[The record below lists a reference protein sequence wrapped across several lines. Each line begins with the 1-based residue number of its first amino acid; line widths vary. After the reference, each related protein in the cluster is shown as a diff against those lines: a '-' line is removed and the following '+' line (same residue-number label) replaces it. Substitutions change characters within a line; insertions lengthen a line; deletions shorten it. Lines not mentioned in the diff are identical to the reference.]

1 MLALPS
7 LLAHAA
13 LALVR
18 AGTARLLLRGGTS
31 YVGFCTPPPLA
42 GCPALW
48 VRCPP
53 HRRPLLLPLSRW
65 TCTLLRRIWTPARRH
80 NTLRKSA
87 CIPLSNRIATDLAL
101 WTGGGVQDYP
111 SSSLPLCGRAYDPGN
126 HGRALSRS
134 QVTAE
139 ARASA
144 SAHALT
150 QPAPEGTR
158 APPHR
163 LPDSTVRAQDQL
175 GLGLFWKTLLAE

>member
-1 MLALPS
+1 MLSPHS
-7 LLAHAA
+7 LLMLLWRWCGQALLGFFCAA
-13 LALVR
+13 APATSASARLRRWPAARLCGCGALLIGARCCCRSR
-18 AGTARLLLRGGTS
+18 AGH
-31 YVGFCTPPPLA
+31 
-42 GCPALW
+42 AL
-48 VRCPP
+48 CSATYGP
-53 HRRPLLLPLSRW
+53 RRAA
-65 TCTLLRRIWTPARRH
+65 TT
-80 NTLRKSA
+80 TLRTSA